1 MTLGRKKDLLALCDQ
16 SGGWVVPCLMPKTT
30 GGSSLTFGA
39 EFMISRPIF
48 LLNKPSLSGKTNP
61 DMVTE
66 RKQNIVG
73 HFSACNGLLS
83 SWPVSSY
90 HCFLASGVLANENYF
105 FFTLPHCI
113 FYYPESS
120 FSVLDTLLGWSCDST
135 LSRETEE
142 LSFFRCKDCVRPLA
156 VCAGAEYTTK

>member
-1 MTLGRKKDLLALCDQ
+1 MTLGRKNELLALCDQ
-16 SGGWVVPCLMPKTT
+16 SGGWVVPCLKPMTT

-39 EFMISRPIF
+39 EFMIASPIF
-48 LLNKPSLSGKTNP
+48 IVNEPLSGKTNP

-66 RKQNIVG
+66 RKQNIFG
-73 HFSACNGLLS
+73 HFSASNGLLS

-90 HCFLASGVLANENYF
+90 HCFLASGVLANKSYF
-105 FFTLPHCI
+105 FLPSCI

-135 LSRETEE
+135 LSRKTEE
-142 LSFFRCKDCVRPLA
+142 LSFLRCKDCVRPLA